1 MLLKRI
7 VPCLL
12 LSEEGLVKTK
22 NFCAPKYVGDP
33 INAVKIFSEKEADEI
48 IILDIEATKKSK
60 INYKLLSNIFSEC
73 FVPVTYGG
81 GINSIEDAKK
91 IINLGAEKICLQ
103 SSFIENKK
111 LIIELIKY
119 FGSQSIVVSIDIKKN
134 IFLKYKVW
142 NYKTNSFLHNIDLK
156 KILDDIKQIGV
167 GEIIV
172 TDVDKEGTLTGTNK
186 KLIKKLSKN
195 INIPLIY
202 NGGTNS
208 FKDIKDSFNCGAQ
221 ALAIGS
227 MFVFHGRHNAVLITY
242 PNDKIKEV
250 INESS

>member
-7 VPCLL
+7 IPCLL
-12 LSEEGLVKTK
+12 LTDEGLVKTK
-22 NFCAPKYVGDP
+22 NFRDPKYVGDP

-48 IILDIEATKKSK
+48 IILDIGATKKNK
-60 INYKLLSNIFSEC
+60 INYSLLSNIFSEC
-73 FVPVTYGG
+73 FVPITYGG

-111 LIIELIKY
+111 LIIELVEY
-119 FGSQSIVVSIDIKKN
+119 LGSQSVVVSIDIKKN
-134 IFLKYKVW
+134 IFSKYKVW
-142 NYKTNSFLHNIDLK
+142 NYKNNSFLNNIDLK
-156 KILDDIKQIGV
+156 KILDDVKKIGV

-208 FKDIKDSFNCGAQ
+208 LEDIKEALNCGAQ

-242 PNDKIKEV
+242 PNDKIKEI
-250 INESS
+250 INERS

>member
-1 MLLKRI
+1 MK
-7 VPCLL
+7 
-12 LSEEGLVKTK
+12 LVE
-22 NFCAPKYVGDP
+22 Y
-33 INAVKIFSEKEADEI
+33 
-48 IILDIEATKKSK
+48 L
-60 INYKLLSNIFSEC
+60 
-73 FVPVTYGG
+73 
-81 GINSIEDAKK
+81 
-91 IINLGAEKICLQ
+91 
-103 SSFIENKK
+103 
-111 LIIELIKY
+111 
-119 FGSQSIVVSIDIKKN
+119 GSQSVVVSIDIKKN
-134 IFLKYKVW
+134 IFSKYKVW
-142 NYKTNSFLHNIDLK
+142 NYKTNSFHSNIELK
-156 KILDDIKQIGV
+156 KILDVVKEIGV

-208 FKDIKDSFNCGAQ
+208 LEDIKEALNCGAQ

-250 INESS
+250 INEST